1 MAVAVVAL
9 VAVALDDV
17 VVGLLEAF
25 AELAVVETLDP
36 DDAEAEPEAGA
47 TYMFFS
53 DSLLGQ

>member
-1 MAVAVVAL
+1 MAL